1 MTDTDRQPAGS
12 AAPYLLA
19 NHAAQAGDRFGALS
33 ACFDRTTFTNLAAVG
48 VDAGWRCWEV
58 GAGGPSVATW
68 LSSRV
73 GPAGRVVAT
82 DIDTTWL
89 AAAPA
94 GVEVQVH
101 DVAADDPPGQDFDL
115 VHCRLVLTHVPQ
127 RDRALA
133 AMAAA
138 LAPGGWLVIEDFDV
152 ALGPAACPS
161 PRTDDEQRAN
171 RIRAGFV
178 ALLAERGVDLQL
190 GRSLPDRLRRLG
202 LVDVHAVAGFP
213 LADPAM
219 RDLERATVTQTAAG
233 LVAGGHATQPEID
246 AHLAALDHLDIASPP
261 LVSVRARRPLP
272 GEGGGGAD
280 RAGAGVGADTGA
292 GDGGPKLV
300 VVRPESDVLDR
311 QRLDGFVGLSDRTCA
326 AQALS
331 MQLVIVPPGAEAQP
345 HRHPLHET
353 SIYVLSGQVEV
364 RSGPSLEQHHVVEAG
379 DFVFTPAG
387 LVHAPRNLSATTPA
401 YLIAARSDPG
411 EHEQT
416 IAGTPIP

>member
-1 MTDTDRQPAGS
+1 MTDTDHELDGS

-19 NHAAQAGDRFGALS
+19 NRAAQAGDRFGALS

-68 LSSRV
+68 LASRV
-73 GPAGRVVAT
+73 GPEGRVVAT

-89 AAAPA
+89 TAAPP
-94 GVEVQVH
+94 GVEVQEH
-101 DVAADDPPGQDFDL
+101 DVATDAPPGQDFDL
-115 VHCRLVLTHVPQ
+115 VHCRLVLTHVPE

-161 PRTDDEQRAN
+161 PRTDDERRAN

-178 ALLAERGVDLQL
+178 ALLAERGVDLEL

-219 RDLERATVTQTAAG
+219 RDLERANVTQTAAG
-233 LVAGGHATQPEID
+233 LVAGGHATPDEID

-261 LVSVRARRPLP
+261 LVSVRARHPLP
-272 GEGGGGAD
+272 GEGGEAD
-280 RAGAGVGADTGA
+280 RAVARAGAAAAADA
-292 GDGGPKLV
+292 GGPELV
-300 VVRPESDVLDR
+300 VVRPDSDVLGR
-311 QRLDGFVGLSDRTCA
+311 HRLDGFVGLSDRTCA
-326 AQALS
+326 ARALS
-331 MQLVIVPPGAEAQP
+331 MQLVVVPPGAEAQP
-345 HRHPLHET
+345 HLHPLHET
-353 SIYVLSGQVEV
+353 SIYVLSGRVEV
-364 RSGPSLEQHHVVEAG
+364 RSGAELEHRHVVEAG

-387 LVHAPRNLSATTPA
+387 LVHAPRNLSDTTPA
-401 YLIAARSDPG
+401 YLVAARSDPG

-416 IAGTPIP
+416 IAGTPLP

>member
-1 MTDTDRQPAGS
+1 MTETDHQSDAGPA
-12 AAPYLLA
+12 AYLLA
-19 NHAAQAGDRFGALS
+19 NSAGQAADRFGALS

-48 VDAGWRCWEV
+48 VGAGWRCWEV
-58 GAGGPSVATW
+58 GAGGPSVASW
-68 LSSRV
+68 LAARV

-89 AAAPA
+89 TAVPP
-94 GVEVQVH
+94 GVEVQRH

-127 RDRALA
+127 RDRAMA
-133 AMAAA
+133 AMADA

-152 ALGPAACPS
+152 ALGLAACPS

-178 ALLAERGVDLQL
+178 TLLAERGVDLQL

-219 RDLERATVTQTAAG
+219 RDLERANVTQTAAG
-233 LVAGGHATQPEID
+233 LVAGGHATEAEID
-246 AHLAALDHLDIASPP
+246 AHLAVLDHLDIASPP

-272 GEGGGGAD
+272 GEARVSGQQDETRARLTAD
-280 RAGAGVGADTGA
+280 GR
-292 GDGGPKLV
+292 PELV
-300 VVRPESDVLDR
+300 VVRPEGDVLSR

-326 AQALS
+326 ARSLS
-331 MQLVIVPPGAEAQP
+331 MQLVVVPPGAEAQP
-345 HRHPLHET
+345 PSTPVARDVHLRA
-353 SIYVLSGQVEV
+353 V
-364 RSGPSLEQHHVVEAG
+364 GPG
-379 DFVFTPAG
+379 GGPFRPGPGTPAPGGGGRLRVHPARIGPRPPQPELHRAG
-387 LVHAPRNLSATTPA
+387 LPDRGPQRSRR
-401 YLIAARSDPG
+401 ARADHRRYANTMMP
-411 EHEQT
+411 
-416 IAGTPIP
+416 

>member
-1 MTDTDRQPAGS
+1 MTKTDHELDGS

-19 NHAAQAGDRFGALS
+19 NHAAQTGDRFGALS

-68 LSSRV
+68 LASRV
-73 GPAGRVVAT
+73 GPGGRVVAT

-89 AAAPA
+89 SAAPP
-94 GVEVQVH
+94 GVEVHQH

-161 PRTDDEQRAN
+161 PRTDDERRAN

-202 LVDVHAVAGFP
+202 LIDVHAVAGFP

-219 RDLERATVTQTAAG
+219 RDLERANVTQTAAG
-233 LVAGGHATQPEID
+233 LVAGGHATPAEID
-246 AHLAALDHLDIASPP
+246 AHLAALDQLDIASPP
-261 LVSVRARRPLP
+261 LVSVRARHPLP
-272 GEGGGGAD
+272 GEGGGAD
-280 RAGAGVGADTGA
+280 LAAAVASAGTAAD
-292 GDGGPKLV
+292 DGGPELV
-300 VVRPESDVLDR
+300 VVRPESDVLGR
-311 QRLDGFVGLSDRTCA
+311 HRLDGFVGLSDRTCA
-326 AQALS
+326 AEALS
-331 MQLVIVPPGAEAQP
+331 MQLVVVPPGAEAQP

-353 SIYVLSGQVEV
+353 SIYVLSGRVEV
-364 RSGPSLEQHHVVEAG
+364 RSGPNLEQHHVVQAG

-387 LVHAPRNLSATTPA
+387 LVHAPRNLSDTTPA

-416 IAGTPIP
+416 IAGTPIR